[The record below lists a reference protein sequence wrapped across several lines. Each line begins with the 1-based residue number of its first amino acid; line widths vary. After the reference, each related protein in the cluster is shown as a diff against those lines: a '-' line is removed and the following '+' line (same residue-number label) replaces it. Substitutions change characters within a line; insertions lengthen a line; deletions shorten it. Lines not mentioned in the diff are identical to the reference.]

1 MNEFYRL
8 VYQLL
13 VYQRVEMVSKGKRL
27 IIDVGGLNLTRYYQY
42 SKKDVGMWGK
52 ERREIMKFKRLLTI
66 LGSWILRSQ
75 KVMIDT
81 IGNKAAPREG
91 QKTGVG
97 NRLLTALKD
106 PLYRMWSRIQ
116 GLRIPIFIKLA
127 ALSTLL
133 IFFVIST
140 ISFSMLN
147 RQKEQFIGQLINL
160 GETMAHVAASNAS
173 DKLLGEEEL
182 SLFQLLND
190 IAQNEQVLYALI
202 TDGKGIIKAHSTI
215 EEVNKA
221 YLPPKNVIFLEE
233 TDMVKASSF
242 VHDGEEIL
250 FFEKPITY
258 QKLKIGE
265 VHLAI
270 SQKKV
275 FQNIRDAK
283 IFIILLT
290 AISTVL
296 GILLSLG
303 LSRYFSSPIR
313 KLRESTKA
321 LSMGD
326 FDYQVMIKRN
336 DELGDLG
343 TAFNEMAK
351 DLALKERIK
360 YSFGQYVTPEIVELI
375 LANPDSQ
382 WMKGSEVEAT
392 VLFVDIRGFT
402 TLSEDK
408 KPESIVELLNDYF
421 TCVTD
426 VVIKHGGHL
435 NKFVGDEAMAVFGA
449 PVPNL
454 QHAEAAVRA
463 ALDIQKE
470 ISGLD
475 RGTLITGMAIQVGI
489 GINSGVMVAGNLG
502 SEKRMEYTVRGDNV
516 NVASRLTS
524 LAKPGEI
531 LISGQTYELI
541 KDKSILNI
549 EKRRKIL
556 VKGRKMRIGIFKVLG
571 LTGDGYGDD
580 NQDAA

>member
-1 MNEFYRL
+1 
-8 VYQLL
+8 
-13 VYQRVEMVSKGKRL
+13 
-27 IIDVGGLNLTRYYQY
+27 
-42 SKKDVGMWGK
+42 
-52 ERREIMKFKRLLTI
+52 MKFARLLNM
-66 LGSWILRSQ
+66 LGSWISRSRR
-75 KVMIDT
+75 MIIDT
-81 IGNKAAPREG
+81 VGNKAALREE
-91 QKTGVG
+91 QKTDVG
-97 NRLLTALKD
+97 HRLLTALRD
-106 PLYRMWSRIQ
+106 PFYRMWSRIQ
-116 GLRIPIFIKLA
+116 GVRIPIFIKLT

-133 IFFVIST
+133 IFLVIST
-140 ISFSMLN
+140 ISLSMLN
-147 RQKEQFIGQLINL
+147 RQKEQFIGQLMNL
-160 GETMAHVAASNAS
+160 GETMAHVAASNAA

-190 IAQNEQVLYALI
+190 IAQNEQVIYALI

-221 YLPPKNVIFLEE
+221 YLPPKNIVFLKE
-233 TDMVKASSF
+233 TDLVKVSSF
-242 VHDGEEIL
+242 MHDGEEIL

-258 QKLKIGE
+258 QKLKVGE

-270 SQKKV
+270 SQKKI
-275 FQNIRDAK
+275 FQNIHDAK
-283 IFIILLT
+283 LSIILLT
-290 AISTVL
+290 AIITIFGV
-296 GILLSLG
+296 LLSLG

-321 LSMGD
+321 VGMGD
-326 FDYQVMIKRN
+326 FDHQVMIKRN

-343 TAFNEMAK
+343 TAFNKMAK

-360 YSFGQYVTPEIVELI
+360 YSFGQYVTPEIVELV

-402 TLSEDK
+402 TLSEHK

-426 VVIKHGGHL
+426 AVIAHGGHL

-449 PVPNL
+449 PVSNP
-454 QHAEAAVRA
+454 QHAETAVRA
-463 ALDIQKE
+463 ALDIQTE
-470 ISGLD
+470 IAGLN
-475 RGTLITGMAIQVGI
+475 RKRLIEDMAIQVGI

-502 SEKRMEYTVRGDNV
+502 SEKRMEYTVIGDNV

-531 LISGQTYELI
+531 LISGQTYESI
-541 KDKSILNI
+541 TDKSRLRI
-549 EKRRKIL
+549 EKRRRIL

-571 LTGDGYGDD
+571 LAGDGFGDD
-580 NQDAA
+580 NQDTA

>member
-1 MNEFYRL
+1 
-8 VYQLL
+8 
-13 VYQRVEMVSKGKRL
+13 
-27 IIDVGGLNLTRYYQY
+27 
-42 SKKDVGMWGK
+42 MWGK
-52 ERREIMKFKRLLTI
+52 EGRDIMKFACLLDI
-66 LGSWILRSQ
+66 LGPWILRSQ
-75 KVMIDT
+75 RVIIDT

-97 NRLLTALKD
+97 KRLITALKD
-106 PLYRMWSRIQ
+106 LLYRMWSRIQ
-116 GLRIPIFIKLA
+116 GLRIPIFIKLS

-133 IFFVIST
+133 IFLVIFT

-147 RQKEQFIGQLINL
+147 RQKAQFIGQLINL

-221 YLPPKNVIFLEE
+221 YLPPKNSIFLKEA
-233 TDMVKASSF
+233 DMVKVSSF
-242 VHDGEEIL
+242 MHDGEEIL

-258 QKLKIGE
+258 QKLKVGE

-275 FQNIRDAK
+275 FQNIRNGK
-283 IFIILLT
+283 VFIILLT
-290 AISTVL
+290 AIITVF

-303 LSRYFSSPIR
+303 MSRYFSSPIR

-321 LSMGD
+321 LGMGD
-326 FDYQVMIKRN
+326 FDHQVMIKRN

-421 TCVTD
+421 TRVTD
-426 VVIKHGGHL
+426 VVIKYGGHL

-454 QHAEAAVRA
+454 QHAEAAVLA
-463 ALDIQKE
+463 ALDIQTE

-475 RGTLITGMAIQVGI
+475 RGILIEGMAIQVGI
-489 GINSGVMVAGNLG
+489 GINSGVMIAGNLG
-502 SEKRMEYTVRGDNV
+502 SEKRMEYTVIGDNV

-531 LISGQTYELI
+531 LISGETYKLI
-541 KDKSILNI
+541 KEKSRLNI

-556 VKGRKMRIGIFKVLG
+556 VKGRKMGIDIFKVLG
-571 LTGDGYGDD
+571 PAGDGYGDD
-580 NQDAA
+580 KQDAA

>member
-1 MNEFYRL
+1 
-8 VYQLL
+8 
-13 VYQRVEMVSKGKRL
+13 
-27 IIDVGGLNLTRYYQY
+27 
-42 SKKDVGMWGK
+42 
-52 ERREIMKFKRLLTI
+52 MKFKRLLNI
-66 LGSWILRSQ
+66 LGSSILGSRR
-75 KVMIDT
+75 MIIDA
-81 IGNKAAPREG
+81 IGNNATPREE

-97 NRLLTALKD
+97 HRLLTALTD
-106 PLYRMWSRIQ
+106 PLCRMWSRIQ

-127 ALSTLL
+127 ALFTLL
-133 IFFVIST
+133 IFLVIST

-160 GETMAHVAASNAS
+160 GETMAHIAARNAS

-190 IAQNEQVLYALI
+190 IAQNEQVIYALI
-202 TDGKGIIKAHSTI
+202 TDGKGIIKAHSTM

-221 YLPPKNVIFLEE
+221 YVSPKNSTFLKEA
-233 TDMVKASSF
+233 DMVRVSSF
-242 VHDGEEIL
+242 MHDGEEIL

-258 QKLKIGE
+258 QKFKVGE
-265 VHLAI
+265 VRLAI
-270 SQKKV
+270 SQKKI
-275 FQNIRDAK
+275 FQNIRNAK

-290 AISTVL
+290 AIITVF
-296 GILLSLG
+296 GIVLSLG

-313 KLRESTKA
+313 KLGESTKA
-321 LSMGD
+321 LGMGD
-326 FDYQVMIKRN
+326 FDHQVMIKRN

-343 TAFNEMAK
+343 TAFNKMAK

-408 KPESIVELLNDYF
+408 SPESIVELLNDYF

-435 NKFVGDEAMAVFGA
+435 NKFVGDEAMVVFGA

-454 QHAEAAVRA
+454 QHAEAAVMA
-463 ALDIQKE
+463 ALDIQTA

-475 RGTLITGMAIQVGI
+475 RGTLIQGMAIQVGI

-502 SEKRMEYTVRGDNV
+502 SEKRMEYTVIGDNV

-541 KDKSILNI
+541 KDKSRLNI

-571 LTGDGYGDD
+571 LAGDGYGD
-580 NQDAA
+580 NKQDASSI